1 MFRGFISL
9 KIIGLF
15 GSILSITSLYRCLW
29 CFNTAR
35 SAIST
40 FDVIGILRRFSSLT
54 DTDPSS
60 AVCHSFH
67 FLVAL
72 LCVFVWGLQL
82 SSSYSVLVVVSMLH
96 YVSPSLIISSYPF
109 SSPQQCT
116 ITSIRSSIGGSVRR
130 STVKHHSII
139 HIAHSDAP
147 PPTLPIHRRVASSRT
162 TKIRA
167 GILL

>member
-9 KIIGLF
+9 TIIGLF

-72 LCVFVWGLQL
+72 LCVFVWGLSVILVLFGLGGGLNAPLRLAKSNNIQL
-82 SSSYSVLVVVSMLH
+82 PLLVPTTM
-96 YVSPSLIISSYPF
+96 YDY
-109 SSPQQCT
+109 
-116 ITSIRSSIGGSVRR
+116 
-130 STVKHHSII
+130 I
-139 HIAHSDAP
+139 H
-147 PPTLPIHRRVASSRT
+147 
-162 TKIRA
+162 TK
-167 GILL
+167 